1 MEQQKRII
9 VAIAATWPGLIESR
23 QRVGDCFPLAR
34 APRSERDG
42 RTKRENKRERE
53 RGEPLLR
60 FFECSRVSRK
70 KCVRCFTIEEGRG
83 ERGESARIRSAER
96 NWFGRVSRL
105 KSRRVLG
112 SVYTWAEN

>member
-53 RGEPLLR
+53 RRTSVVLR
-60 FFECSRVSRK
+60 DAEFFVNERR
-70 KCVRCFTIEEGRG
+70 RG
-83 ERGESARIRSAER
+83 EKRERGNGREWSGKER
-96 NWFGRVSRL
+96 EREREVAGC
-105 KSRRVLG
+105 
-112 SVYTWAEN
+112 